1 MIEKIKT
8 SLTVKLFLLTTI
20 LLLFVC
26 LLSVFSMARYIP
38 QTYSNRLSKEFQ
50 KQAND
55 FVPVLERANSLEEC
69 CTLASQFAVQTKA
82 TVSIEDEN
90 GTILYSSDEL
100 QTTTDQDSIA
110 TIQES
115 TDTIIVTTDNDE
127 LLSEIGYPF
136 TLLDSEYTLY
146 VQGDTVSVNQATEA
160 IWQTIPLVILGI
172 FLVSILCSVIYS
184 RYITKL
190 KESNIELKVEI
201 SKQREL
207 EQKQREFFSAA
218 SHELKTPLTILKGH
232 LTGMLNKVKGYENQE
247 VYMERSL
254 AVVEKME
261 TLVKELL
268 YLSKTDGSQR
278 SEYKMIDLA
287 ELFRVQI
294 ADVTELLSE
303 KELSLTVDIPD
314 KLLCEVD
321 SVQMERA
328 FQNILINAIRYSPNG
343 EEINISLSNEKNT
356 NTVFGKIE
364 NTGVTIPKKEIS
376 HLFEAFYRVDMSR
389 NRNTGGTGLGLYI
402 VRKIMDL
409 HHAKYGIKNSDKG
422 VLFWFKMPQRRN
434 DSNSI

>member
-1 MIEKIKT
+1 MWTISKQSEGWGTELIRKIKT

-38 QTYSNRLSKEFQ
+38 QTYSNRLSKELQ

-69 CTLASQFAVQTKA
+69 YMLASQFAVQTKA
-82 TVSIEDEN
+82 TVYIEDEN

-136 TLLDSEYTLY
+136 TLFGSEYTLC
-146 VQGDTVSVNQATEA
+146 VQGDTVSINQATEA
-160 IWQTIPLVILGI
+160 IWQTIPLVIFGI
-172 FLVSILCSVIYS
+172 FLISIVCSGIYS
-184 RYITKL
+184 RYIIKL

-232 LTGMLNKVKGYENQE
+232 LTGMLNKVKGYENRE

-268 YLSKTDGSQR
+268 YLSKTDESQK

-287 ELFRVQI
+287 ELLRVQI

-321 SVQMERA
+321 SAQMERA
-328 FQNILINAIRYSPNG
+328 LQNILINAI
-343 EEINISLSNEKNT
+343 
-356 NTVFGKIE
+356 
-364 NTGVTIPKKEIS
+364 
-376 HLFEAFYRVDMSR
+376 
-389 NRNTGGTGLGLYI
+389 
-402 VRKIMDL
+402 
-409 HHAKYGIKNSDKG
+409 
-422 VLFWFKMPQRRN
+422 W
-434 DSNSI
+434 